1 MTEFLDIVIQ
11 GFAKGA
17 PRHHHLVIKAH
28 PLEDERAPIQRM
40 IRKAVRMYGVKGRV
54 HFVRGGKLAHLLN
67 DAQSAVTVNSTAAQ
81 QVLWRGLSLKI
92 FGKAVFD
99 KPEFVSDQSLPNFFA
114 SPTQPDNQAYKEYR
128 RYLLQTSQVP
138 GGFYSIRGRRR
149 LLRRVVD
156 MMLSSKDPYDAL
168 DPRTAAPKQQL
179 RLVT

>member
-1 MTEFLDIVIQ
+1 
-11 GFAKGA
+11 
-17 PRHHHLVIKAH
+17 
-28 PLEDERAPIQRM
+28 
-40 IRKAVRMYGVKGRV
+40 
-54 HFVRGGKLAHLLN
+54 
-67 DAQSAVTVNSTAAQ
+67 
-81 QVLWRGLSLKI
+81 
-92 FGKAVFD
+92 VFD